1 MTQPTLRWG
10 LILIPIFILAALAA
24 GYFGWQLRRS
34 QPPQPA
40 NFLAADKGYGVTI
53 DLTQYDADSLN
64 QTLEAMQTSGLTW
77 LRQPISWAEIE
88 PQPGQFNWQSID
100 RVIDSI
106 QLTNPLS
113 NQPTTQPTSQPT
125 TQLPNPPPTFH
136 LIAVLQDTPAWARA
150 ADTTRSTPP
159 AEYSDFG
166 NFARAFATRYGD
178 RIDHYQIWHQPN
190 LSDFW
195 GDTFVD
201 AAAYADLLREA
212 TLNIRDTDPDAIIL
226 TAALAATSEDGP
238 LNLNEL
244 TYLDHLYQAKAN
256 RWFDV
261 VAIQPFGLWTK
272 PLDAPAPD
280 QLNFRRAE
288 LIRQV
293 MLNHGDIDTPLW
305 ATGFGWVALP
315 ADWAGQ
321 PSPWSYDQASV
332 QAPRTA
338 MAIDHARQHWPWLG
352 PMLAA
357 RWDTTGLAS
366 DDPARGFALTESP
379 EILSVIEAAA
389 QQTAATPGRYPATH
403 SSGHPSPGW
412 RFATTLADIPTEAPR
427 TLTIPFEGTCLD
439 LTVNRGDFRGHVWVT
454 IDGQPANA
462 LPQDGQGR
470 SYLILSDP
478 LYEQATITL
487 ARYLPQGPHQ
497 AIIEAEGGWEQ
508 WAIAGWSVA
517 SEIDTRLWQNGLI
530 VAALFAAASGAGLLW
545 LFLSAPTTI
554 AKQLWA
560 WSEIVIALYAILGE
574 RGHLI
579 VTFGLA
585 VIIFLM
591 QGLIALALLP
601 LLALLIILRPDLG
614 LALVTLAFF
623 LFEIPLR
630 LPIGAF
636 SPVELTLALTVLG
649 CVVRLLLILARSHF
663 TSKSEFEQEKAKAE
677 AKAKSIHQSPH
688 LQSPVSSL
696 QSLISNLQSPTL
708 TDILALAL
716 VILAFLAT
724 LAADNFAVSLREWR
738 VVVVESVIFYV
749 LVRLGLDFGPNAT
762 LKRWVWRLVDV
773 FVMGATLQAVSAIY
787 FYFFTNQTID
797 AEGVRRALG
806 LVGGSPNN
814 LALILDR
821 AWPVLLAV
829 AMLSPAS
836 LRRWLYGVALLPV
849 SLALYLTFSKG
860 ALFVGLPLG
869 LVTMTLLYGLRYRG
883 RAWWR
888 VLVAMTAAFGVF
900 ALALIPFSQTERF
913 RTAFDF
919 SDGSTGFFRLKLWQ
933 SSWAM
938 LQDHWLIGIGLD
950 NFLYQ
955 YRTRYILPE
964 AWQEPDLNHPHN
976 IILDFGTRLG
986 LGGIVVLFGLQ
997 FAFWRNSWRLF
1008 KRESDAL
1015 ILGFMG
1021 SMVVFLGHGL
1031 VDLSYFLVDLA
1042 FAFFLIIGIT
1052 QRLADQMEAEQ

>member
-1 MTQPTLRWG
+1 MTQPSLRWG
-10 LILIPIFILAALAA
+10 VILIPIFILAALAA

-34 QPPQPA
+34 QPPQSA
-40 NFLAADKGYGVTI
+40 NLLTADKGYGVTI
-53 DLTQYDADSLN
+53 DLTQYDDGSLTP
-64 QTLEAMQTSGLTW
+64 TLEAMHASGLTW
-77 LRQPISWAEIE
+77 LRQPVSWADIE
-88 PQPGQFNWQSID
+88 PQPGQFNWYPLDRIID
-100 RVIDSI
+100 TVNTFNHP
-106 QLTNPLS
+106 TNQPTPQLS
-113 NQPTTQPTSQPT
+113 NQQT
-125 TQLPNPPPTFH
+125 TFH
-136 LIAVLQDTPAWARA
+136 LIAVLQGTPAWARA

-159 AEYSDFG
+159 TEYSDFG
-166 NFARAFATRYGD
+166 NLARAFATRYGD

-190 LSDFW
+190 LSAFW

-212 TLNIRDTDPDAIIL
+212 ALNIREADADAIIL

-238 LNLNEL
+238 LNLNEI

-293 MLNHGDIDTPLW
+293 MLHHGDAATPLW

-338 MAIDHARQHWPWLG
+338 TAIEHARQHWPWLG

-357 RWDTTGLAS
+357 RWDTTGLED
-366 DDPARGFALTESP
+366 DDPERGFALTETP
-379 EILSVIEAAA
+379 EMLSVVEDAAE
-389 QQTAATPGRYPATH
+389 QTAATPGRYPATH
-403 SSGHPSPGW
+403 PSGHPSPGW

-427 TLTIPFEGTCLD
+427 TLTIPFEGTRLD
-439 LTVNRGDFRGHVWVT
+439 LTVNRGDFRGHLWVT

-478 LYEQATITL
+478 LYEQATVTL
-487 ARYLPQGPHQ
+487 ARYLPQGPHE
-497 AIIEAEGGWEQ
+497 AVIEAEGGWEQ

-517 SEIDTRLWQNGLI
+517 NEIDTRLWQNGLI
-530 VAALFAAASGAGLLW
+530 VAVLFAAASGAGLLW
-545 LFLSAPTTI
+545 LFLSAPTI
-554 AKQLWA
+554 IIKQLWA
-560 WSEIVIALYAILGE
+560 WSEIVIALYAIRGE

-579 VTFGLA
+579 LTFGLA
-585 VIIFLM
+585 VVIFLM

-601 LLALLIILRPDLG
+601 LLALLIVLRPDIG

-649 CVVRLLLILARSHF
+649 CVVHLFLALARSHF
-663 TSKSEFEQEKAKAE
+663 SSESELEQEKAEAE
-677 AKAKSIHQSPH
+677 AKAKTPH
-688 LQSPVSSL
+688 PTPVSSL
-696 QSLISNLQSPTL
+696 QSPISNLHPPTL
-708 TDILALAL
+708 TDIFALTL

-738 VVVVESVIFYV
+738 VVVVESVVFYF

-762 LKRWVWRLVDV
+762 SKRWVWRLVDV
-773 FVMGATLQAVSAIY
+773 FVMGATLQAVSALY
-787 FYFFTNQTID
+787 FYFFTDQTID

-821 AWPVLLAV
+821 AWPILLAV
-829 AMLSPAS
+829 AVLSPAS
-836 LRRWLYGVALLPV
+836 LRRWLYGAALIPIT
-849 SLALYLTFSKG
+849 LALYLTFSKG

-869 LVTMTLLYGLRYRG
+869 HIAMTLLYGLRHRG
-883 RAWWR
+883 RAWRR

-919 SDGSTGFFRLKLWQ
+919 SDGSTGFFRIKLWQ

-938 LQDHWLIGIGLD
+938 LQDHGLIGIGLD

-986 LGGIVVLFGLQ
+986 LGGIVVLLGLQ
-997 FAFWRNSWRLF
+997 FAFWSNSWRLF
-1008 KRESDAL
+1008 KQHADAL
-1015 ILGFMG
+1015 TLGFMG

-1052 QRLADQMEAEQ
+1052 QRLAEQLEIKQ